1 MEAPSTDDVYDVV
14 ICGTDL
20 IQSILSSAL
29 SRAGK
34 KVLHCDGNEWY
45 GGFDAVLQNGSTLD
59 SFIQGFQEI
68 TSELHHAVNPE
79 LSACGVSEKLNDRGI
94 GLLELL
100 PREKYADLRL
110 HSQTFISDVEL
121 RATVE
126 GRRESFDTVSS
137 TLLDNNEM
145 DNPTKPSATIVE
157 DGSPTAANAE
167 GLENKL
173 ETQQPCLLQHG
184 FSLDL
189 SPSLIYASGDAVYG
203 LVKSGVA
210 DYLEFKSLKGVYL
223 LMPED
228 ESMKQKNRSGRNE
241 FCSGKVRA
249 QEIPEDNESTLETFN
264 SNRTHSLIPYRV
276 PCSKGDVFRSKLLSP
291 VDKRRLMK
299 FLQLISD
306 YGLTKESVPPND
318 AESTDAAD
326 GTATTSNA
334 EVVQNQSLP
343 TKESSADATST
354 ESMAD
359 DAMYSINERHLNRGR
374 ALSRPQNKAKP
385 SCTEMDSLIRCI
397 RDDVD
402 FSDFLADVVKLPPR
416 LCSVVTHALAMAP
429 FGNLNHPE
437 SSQTL
442 SHHRYLT
449 KSGVDDLLRHMSAL
463 GRFGDTAFLV
473 PMYGSGELSQAFCR
487 SGAVY
492 GSTYMLR
499 RAPLSI
505 TVKMNERS
513 VDDLVVRAVTLSGEE
528 HIGALGDVD
537 TDDTAK
543 KVIMCDHVI
552 VPNTMVPRPF
562 MSSSVRVRIYRRI
575 SILQGKIIS
584 QQDTKDC
591 SDDGEQ
597 RYVIVIPPGTNGL
610 DNRSA
615 IHGVALDD
623 SAFVAPAGKGFT
635 LLHLTTS
642 VFEAEN
648 DCDSA
653 CLDLLGKTVQFLIAS
668 QSSADGSATDRATTE
683 FHHLAFS
690 YATDLPLTYTGNE
703 FNSVASGLHICH
715 RGIQSITCDYAF
727 REAKRIFDS
736 ICPDA
741 DFLSLAKNVADSIIY
756 KNIDDS
762 DDEKLVLSSALDII
776 QHSIEDKTEP
786 DGTTSMNSA
795 NKLL

>member
-68 TSELHHAVNPE
+68 SSELHHAVNPE
-79 LSACGVSEKLNDRGI
+79 LSVCDVSEELNDSGI
-94 GLLELL
+94 GFLELL

-110 HSQTFISDVEL
+110 HSQTFLSDVEL

-126 GRRESFDTVSS
+126 GRRECFDTVSS
-137 TLLDNNEM
+137 TLLENNEM
-145 DNPTKPSATIVE
+145 DNPTKLSATIVE

-184 FSLDL
+184 FSLDI

-228 ESMKQKNRSGRNE
+228 ESIKQKNRSGHNK

-306 YGLTKESVPPND
+306 YGLTKESVPPNE

-326 GTATTSNA
+326 GTATTSDA
-334 EVVQNQSLP
+334 EVIQNQSLP
-343 TKESSADATST
+343 TEESSADATST

-397 RDDVD
+397 SDDVD
-402 FSDFLADVVKLPPR
+402 FSDFLADVAKLPPR

-429 FGNLNHPE
+429 FGNSNHPE

-442 SHHRYLT
+442 SRHRYLT
-449 KSGVDDLLRHMSAL
+449 KSGVDDLLRHISAL

-505 TVKMNERS
+505 TVKMNEQS

-528 HIGALGDVD
+528 HIGALGDID

-552 VPNTMVPRPF
+552 VPNTMAPRHF

-597 RYVIVIPPGTNGL
+597 RYVIVIPPGTDGL

-642 VFEAEN
+642 MFEAEN

-653 CLDLLGKTVQFLIAS
+653 WLDLLGKTVQFLIAN
-668 QSSADGSATDRATTE
+668 QSSADDRATDRATTE

-690 YATDLPLTYTGNE
+690 YATDLPLPFTGNE
-703 FNSVASGLHICH
+703 FKSVASGLHICH
-715 RGIQSITCDYAF
+715 RDIQSITCDYAF

-736 ICPDA
+736 ICPGA
-741 DFLSLAKNVADSIIY
+741 DFLALAKNVADSIIY
-756 KNIDDS
+756 KNIDES

-776 QHSIEDKTEP
+776 QHNIEDKTEP
-786 DGTTSMNSA
+786 DGTTSMNSD